1 MFVGKLGTFVALG
14 VRRSR
19 MNVNCSFNDKIT
31 WRYRNGIAL
40 QIQDFNIDKQ
50 MFVLYYLIT
59 KEQMFLERVCYYIIL

>member
-1 MFVGKLGTFVALG
+1 
-14 VRRSR
+14 